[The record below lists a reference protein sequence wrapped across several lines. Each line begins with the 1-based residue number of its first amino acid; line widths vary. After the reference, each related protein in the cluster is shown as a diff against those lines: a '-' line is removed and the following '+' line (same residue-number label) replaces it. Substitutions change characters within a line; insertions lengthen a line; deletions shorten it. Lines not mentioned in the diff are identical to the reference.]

1 MERDLRPADDYAR
14 CALCGRT
21 ILKGERVER
30 YLREPVQGAAVET
43 VCELCHSRARAYGWV
58 RADDIADLPLPP
70 AGRTR
75 GRRTWLRRLFA
86 RRRGGVSGEA
96 AHELGAGVPAPD
108 APAPAPAASGAT
120 NGSNATDANGSAAA
134 HPTTGSSVS
143 VGQGGVTVSH
153 GPRQR
158 ALRGEGE
165 HRHVRAVPAAEPAR
179 IERALELFAASD
191 HCRTMAGIARA
202 LGEAQVAAVA
212 SASSPALVDVVV
224 AWELSWYRFRIDL
237 GSERDPVELVERGD
251 EISELPTELRAWN
264 ASLDAAGNVFA
275 AA

>member
-1 MERDLRPADDYAR
+1 MERELRPADDYAR

-43 VCELCHSRARAYGWV
+43 VCELCHARARAYGWV
-58 RADDIADLPLPP
+58 RADEIGDLPLPP
-70 AGRTR
+70 AGRAR

-86 RRRGGVSGEA
+86 RRGGGSSEEG
-96 AHELGAGVPAPD
+96 AHELGAGMPAPD
-108 APAPAPAASGAT
+108 AAASVPAASGAT
-120 NGSNATDANGSAAA
+120 NGSDSTDARGSTAL

-143 VGQGGVTVSH
+143 VGHSGVTAGD

-158 ALRGEGE
+158 ALHGEGE

-179 IERALELFAASD
+179 IERALELFAVSE

-237 GSERDPVELVERGD
+237 GSERDPVALVERGD

-264 ASLDAAGNVFA
+264 ASLDAAGNVVA